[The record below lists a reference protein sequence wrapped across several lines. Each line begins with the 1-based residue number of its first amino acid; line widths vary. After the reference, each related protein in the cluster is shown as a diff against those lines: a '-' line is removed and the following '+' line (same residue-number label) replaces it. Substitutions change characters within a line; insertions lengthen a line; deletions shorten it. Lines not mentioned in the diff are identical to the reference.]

1 MERFRAN
8 YLSTNGRRGVA
19 IPDSPKSGS
28 RAVVDN
34 QSISAGIDSGSTGSG
49 NGGEL
54 TCVDSSADLL
64 SVEKKLDRWR
74 FRRPQQ
80 QQTYLVSC
88 LTTCRLSVH
97 SILLAVWPVNSFLL
111 CVNRTRFPKILYP
124 YISVYHISVCVSSW
138 TYICLY
144 LSVFTL

>member
-8 YLSTNGRRGVA
+8 YLSSDDRRCVA

-28 RAVVDN
+28 KEADN
-34 QSISAGIDSGSTGSG
+34 QSSSAGIDSGSTGSG
-49 NGGEL
+49 NSGEL

-80 QQTYLVSC
+80 QQTYFVSC
-88 LTTCRLSVH
+88 LTTCKYLVANAT
-97 SILLAVWPVNSFLL
+97 LFGYLF
-111 CVNRTRFPKILYP
+111 
-124 YISVYHISVCVSSW
+124 HIQVQ
-138 TYICLY
+138 
-144 LSVFTL
+144 FGG

>member
-1 MERFRAN
+1 MDRFRAN
-8 YLSTNGRRGVA
+8 YLPTDGRRGVA
-19 IPDSPKSGS
+19 IPDSPKSE
-28 RAVVDN
+28 AVDN
-34 QSISAGIDSGSTGSG
+34 KSISAGMDSGSTGSG
-49 NGGEL
+49 NSGEL

-97 SILLAVWPVNSFLL
+97 SILLAV
-111 CVNRTRFPKILYP
+111 
-124 YISVYHISVCVSSW
+124 
-138 TYICLY
+138 
-144 LSVFTL
+144 